1 LNLKENFTI
10 SGKPQETLTKFGQS
24 RRKIDNF
31 VVYLNRLFKVSVEKA
46 VWIKEL
52 FFDSVEKYISE
63 LSLPLETTRETSMEV
78 DDDIVRTPKI
88 EEIGESREINAP
100 PPD

>member
-1 LNLKENFTI
+1 M
-10 SGKPQETLTKFGQS
+10 
-24 RRKIDNF
+24 
-31 VVYLNRLFKVSVEKA
+31 YLNRLFKVSVEKA